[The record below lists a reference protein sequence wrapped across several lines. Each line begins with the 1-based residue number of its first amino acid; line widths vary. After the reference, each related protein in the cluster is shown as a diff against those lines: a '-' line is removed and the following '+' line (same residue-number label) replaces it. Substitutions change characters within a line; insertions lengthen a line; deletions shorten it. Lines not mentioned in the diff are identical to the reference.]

1 MLPGTEPNDDVMNTP
16 CPSCNPW
23 AGKDPNRP
31 ENRLRYAVRP
41 LPPVLDACCGGR
53 MMWFDREDSRA
64 LFVDRRC
71 EVIERSVK
79 ATAKRFK
86 PINVN
91 PDVQADF
98 TSLPFPD
105 ASFSLVVF
113 DPPHGFF
120 GATSFMA
127 KEYGTLR
134 QPADWQEMLK
144 GGFAECFRVLK
155 ENGTLIFK
163 WNETDVPVSQVLALT
178 DAKPLFGHK
187 SGKQMKTHWV
197 AFLKQNVDVEARQK

>member
-1 MLPGTEPNDDVMNTP
+1 MNTETTSP
-16 CPSCNPW
+16 PSGLASPSC
-23 AGKDPNRP
+23 
-31 ENRLRYAVRP
+31 YA

-71 EVIERSVK
+71 EVVERSVK
-79 ATAKRFK
+79 AAEKRFK

-134 QPADWQEMLK
+134 QPDDWQEMLK

-155 ENGTLIFK
+155 ANGTLIFK

-187 SGKQMKTHWV
+187 SGKQMKTHWI
-197 AFLKQNVDVEARQK
+197 AFLKSQGEAAETADEKPDGQAENA